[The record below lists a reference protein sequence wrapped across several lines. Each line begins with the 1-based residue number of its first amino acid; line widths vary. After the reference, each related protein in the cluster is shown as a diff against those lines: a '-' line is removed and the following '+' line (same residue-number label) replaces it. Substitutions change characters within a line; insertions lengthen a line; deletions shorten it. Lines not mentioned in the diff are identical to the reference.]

1 MKLNKSRAAKAV
13 GISRT
18 TLDKDIVAGKVST
31 EKDRRN
37 RVVIDVSELQRAYG
51 EVDIDG
57 VSKTVHS
64 EQNNAKKTMSYDAVV
79 QVKDELIEHLKTEL
93 EQERRRTEDMQN
105 RLDESE
111 RERRQKDG
119 ALTALLTD
127 QRDRSSEVDRLKA
140 ELETERGRGWWSRL
154 LGR

>member
-1 MKLNKSRAAKAV
+1 MKLNKSRAAKAA

-18 TLDKDIVAGKVST
+18 TLNKDIETGKVSP
-31 EKDRRN
+31 EKDGRN
-37 RVVIDVSELQRAYG
+37 RIVIDVSELQRAYG

-64 EQNNAKKTMSYDAVV
+64 EQNNTKNTVSYGAVV
-79 QVKDELIEHLKTEL
+79 QAKDELIEHLKTEL

-111 RERRQKDG
+111 RERRDKDRT
-119 ALTALLTD
+119 LTALLTD
-127 QRDRSSEVDRLKA
+127 QRDQSGEVEKLKA
-140 ELETERGRGWWSRL
+140 ELEAERGRGWWSRVFK
-154 LGR
+154 

>member
-1 MKLNKSRAAKAV
+1 MNKSRAAKAV

-18 TLDKDIVAGKVST
+18 TLDKDIELSKIST
-31 EKDRRN
+31 EKDGRN
-37 RVVIDVSELQRAYG
+37 RVVIDVSELQRTYG
-51 EVDIDG
+51 KVDIDG
-57 VSKTVHS
+57 VSNTVYTG
-64 EQNNAKKTMSYDAVV
+64 QNNAKKTMSYDAVV